1 MYPETNTLPQTRSFR
16 VLTFFPLFGQNR
28 RMKTVFVKPASV
40 ERKWFVINA
49 EGKVLGRVAAK
60 VASIVR
66 GKTKAI
72 FAPHQEMGDYVVVI
86 NAEKIAVTG
95 RKAQQKVYH
104 HHSGYPGGLK
114 THNFET
120 VIARH
125 PTQPLENA
133 IKGMLPKGPL
143 GKKLAKNAKIYAGAA
158 HPHAAQNPTAIEL

>member
-1 MYPETNTLPQTRSFR
+1 
-16 VLTFFPLFGQNR
+16 
-28 RMKTVFVKPASV
+28 MKTTFVKPASV
-40 ERKWFVINA
+40 ERKWFVIDA
-49 EGKVLGRVAAK
+49 DGKIMGRVAAK

-72 FAPHQEMGDYVVVI
+72 YAPHQEMGDYVVII
-86 NAEKIAVTG
+86 NAEKIAVSG
-95 RKAQQKVYH
+95 RKTQQKMYY

-114 THNFET
+114 ANNFEK

-143 GKKLAKNAKIYAGAA
+143 GRKLAKNAKIYAGAE
-158 HPHAAQNPTAIEL
+158 HPHAAQNPTVIEI

>member
-1 MYPETNTLPQTRSFR
+1 
-16 VLTFFPLFGQNR
+16 
-28 RMKTVFVKPASV
+28 MKTMFIKPASV
-40 ERKWFVINA
+40 ERKWFVIDA

-60 VASIVR
+60 AASIVR
-66 GKTKAI
+66 GKNKAI

-95 RKAQQKVYH
+95 RKVQQKMYYR
-104 HHSGYPGGLK
+104 HSGYPGGLK
-114 THNFET
+114 AQTFEK

-143 GKKLAKNAKIYAGAA
+143 GRKLAKNAKIYAGVA
-158 HPHAAQNPTAIEL
+158 HPHVAQNPTAIEL